1 MGVEHLLSRS
11 GYMIERNRQD
21 ATGSLNKQPPRC
33 HQEQFL
39 SRDRRPLSLELL
51 IRIEQAE

>member
-1 MGVEHLLSRS
+1 MGVEDLLSRS

-21 ATGSLNKQPPRC
+21 ATGSFNHQPSGR